1 MEQQLKEKELLLQPV
16 YYNSWSCT
24 SQPCKGLE
32 EAAPANYGWRNLSDF
47 PEKVLL
53 PLAPAQSDPHTKSSS
68 SCSCRTASKGDTKH
82 LELKIQCSWLLSEY
96 MESLRSSKDTV
107 K

>member
-1 MEQQLKEKELLLQPV
+1 MSC
-16 YYNSWSCT
+16 YYNLFT
-24 SQPCKGLE
+24 TTVG
-32 EAAPANYGWRNLSDF
+32 PAHPNPARDWRKQHQQIAVGEISG
-47 PEKVLL
+47 EKVLL

-68 SCSCRTASKGDTKH
+68 SCSCRTASKDDTKH